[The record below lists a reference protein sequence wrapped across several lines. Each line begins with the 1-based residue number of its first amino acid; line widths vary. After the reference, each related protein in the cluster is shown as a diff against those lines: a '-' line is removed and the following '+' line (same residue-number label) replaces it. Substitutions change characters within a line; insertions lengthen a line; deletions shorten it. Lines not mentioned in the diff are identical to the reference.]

1 MCSFAAMFCNIDD
14 CNPMSGCGLS
24 GVKTSGLQ
32 LHVLGRGSSP
42 RTGSQKKLV
51 EHHDDKLE
59 VTLKY
64 YYVHLSKPSL
74 LYPRRLSRR
83 RTPVGD
89 AHHHRHHALLDLRQ
103 VTIIDLYTA
112 IIFNFLATAF
122 SMSYICHKNK
132 TSTYRVQISFSHP
145 YGSITTTRATLL
157 AAAHHVISYSNALA

>member
-1 MCSFAAMFCNIDD
+1 MDD

-51 EHHDDKLE
+51 EQHDDKLE

-64 YYVHLSKPSL
+64 YHVQLSNPSL

-83 RTPVGD
+83 RISVGD
-89 AHHHRHHALLDLRQ
+89 AHHHHHALLDLKK
-103 VTIIDLYTA
+103 VTIIDLHTTTSL
-112 IIFNFLATAF
+112 NFLTTAF

-132 TSTYRVQISFSHP
+132 TSTFRVQISFSP
-145 YGSITTTRATLL
+145 PNGSITTARATLL